1 MDLDAFFCACEE
13 LNDPALRGTTFAV
26 GGSAERRGVISS
38 CSYAARAMGVHSA
51 MPTSRALR
59 ICPTLKLICGHYADY
74 SALSQRVMKILTDT
88 SPFIEQVSIDEA
100 FLDITCLREGSCE
113 TALALQTEVW
123 ETLGL
128 PCSLGAASNK
138 LVAKMANTIGK
149 KSVRT
154 TTYPQSIKYIPDGEE
169 AAFLAPLAV
178 GKLWGIGEASEKQ
191 LRGLGITTI
200 GQLAQYPLEVL
211 VKRFGKR
218 GYELHE
224 HANGRDDS
232 PVNTEHEDPKS
243 VSQEYTFERDESDEQ
258 ALLLRLLWQSE
269 QVGARL
275 RKYGLKGNVVHLKLR
290 RSDFLTITRQMRL
303 SEAVNRESVIFEQAK
318 KLFVAAWASERFP
331 VRLIG
336 LGVSGFDSDDG
347 QLSFFT
353 DANAEKE
360 DRLLKAVDAI
370 RGKYGKDMIKRGKW

>member
-13 LNDPALRGTTFAV
+13 LNDPSLHGTAFAV
-26 GGSAERRGVISS
+26 GGPAERRGVISS

-51 MPTSRALR
+51 MPTSQALR
-59 ICPTLKLICGHYADY
+59 ICPTLKLIHGHHADY
-74 SALSQRVMKILTDT
+74 STLSKRVMKILADT

-100 FLDITCLREGSCE
+100 FLDISCLWEGSYE
-113 TALALQTEVW
+113 TALALQTEVR

-128 PCSLGAASNK
+128 PCSFGAASNK

-191 LRGLGITTI
+191 LRGLGIATV
-200 GQLAQYPLEVL
+200 GQLAQYPLDVL

-232 PVNTEHEDPKS
+232 PVNSEHEDPKS

-275 RKYGLKGNVVHLKLR
+275 RRYGLKGNVVHLKLR
-290 RSDFLTITRQMRL
+290 RSDFLTITRQAHL
-303 SEAVNRESVIFEQAK
+303 PAAVNRESVIFEQVK
-318 KLFVAAWASERFP
+318 KLFAAAWASERFP

-360 DRLLKAVDAI
+360 ERLLKAVDAI
-370 RGKYGKDMIKRGKW
+370 RRKYGKDIIKRGKW

>member
-59 ICPTLKLICGHYADY
+59 ICPTLKLIGGHYADY

-191 LRGLGITTI
+191 LRDLGITTI

-318 KLFVAAWASERFP
+318 KLFAAAWASERFP

>member
-59 ICPTLKLICGHYADY
+59 ICPTLKLIGGHYADY

-154 TTYPQSIKYIPDGEE
+154 ATYPQSIKYIPDGEE

-318 KLFVAAWASERFP
+318 KLFIAAWASERFP

>member
-13 LNDPALRGTTFAV
+13 LNDPSLRGTAFAV
-26 GGSAERRGVISS
+26 GGSAEQRGVIAS

-51 MPTSRALR
+51 MPTSQALR
-59 ICPTLKLICGHYADY
+59 ICPALKLIRGHHADY
-74 SALSQRVMKILTDT
+74 SALSKRVMKILTDT

-100 FLDITCLREGSCE
+100 FLDISCLREGSYE
-113 TALALQTEVW
+113 TALTIQTEVR

-149 KSVRT
+149 KSIRT
-154 TTYPQSIKYIPDGEE
+154 KTYPQSIKFIPDGEE

-178 GKLWGIGEASEKQ
+178 GKLWGIGEATEKQ
-191 LRGLGITTI
+191 LRGLGIATV
-200 GQLAQYPLEVL
+200 GQLAQYPVEAL

-232 PVNTEHEDPKS
+232 PVHTERENPKS

-258 ALLLRLLWQSE
+258 TLLLRLLWQSE
-269 QVGARL
+269 QVCARL
-275 RKYGLKGNVVHLKLR
+275 RKHGLKGNVVHLKLR
-290 RSDFLTITRQMRL
+290 RSDFMTVTRQARL
-303 SEAVNRESVIFEQAK
+303 PEAADRESVIYQQAK
-318 KLFVAAWASERFP
+318 NLFLAEWASERFP

-336 LGVSGFDSDDG
+336 LGVSGFDSDTG

-370 RGKYGKDMIKRGKW
+370 RRKYGKDIIKRGKW